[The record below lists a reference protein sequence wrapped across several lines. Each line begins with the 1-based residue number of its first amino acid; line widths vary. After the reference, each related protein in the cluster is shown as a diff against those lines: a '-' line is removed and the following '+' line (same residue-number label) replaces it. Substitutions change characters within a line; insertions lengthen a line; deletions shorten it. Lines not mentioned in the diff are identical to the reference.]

1 MIYMLRDK
9 WAETCET
16 QSGFYL
22 QAETEPAQRSK
33 SDLVQL
39 LRGRFC
45 RSSGWKPFLF
55 RLPEPPASLPPSLA
69 SNKTSFT
76 WRLEVQ
82 TLTAATV
89 KSCEVCL
96 EQGGTHWAL
105 FQSLTGPGFT
115 SQVSP
120 HCTTLTTDERQRQS
134 HGDPSDVASLHKARF

>member
-39 LRGRFC
+39 LGGRFC
-45 RSSGWKPFLF
+45 RSSSWKAFLF

-69 SNKTSFT
+69 SDKTSFT

-82 TLTAATV
+82 TLTAGIV
-89 KSCEVCL
+89 KSCED
-96 EQGGTHWAL
+96 GKHWASE
-105 FQSLTGPGFT
+105 FQSLTGRGFT

-120 HCTTLTTDERQRQS
+120 HCTTLTTDERERQS
-134 HGDPSDVASLHKARF
+134 HADPSDVASLHKALF